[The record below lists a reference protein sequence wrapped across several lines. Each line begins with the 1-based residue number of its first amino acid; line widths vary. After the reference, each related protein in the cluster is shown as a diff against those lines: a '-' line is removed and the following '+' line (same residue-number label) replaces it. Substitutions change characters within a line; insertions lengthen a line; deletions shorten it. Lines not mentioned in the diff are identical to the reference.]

1 METEFVNVYITKL
14 KAMIDDLVGKVLIL
28 ETRIVLYEKELI
40 AANQMVEQT
49 QKELADAQQKTRV
62 QKKEIKAESF

>member
-14 KAMIDDLVGKVLIL
+14 KAMIDDLIGKVLIQ
-28 ETRIVLYEKELI
+28 ETRIALFEKELSTV
-40 AANQMVEQT
+40 NQQLEQT
-49 QKELADAQQKTRV
+49 QKELVDQQKARV

>member
-14 KAMIDDLVGKVLIL
+14 KAMIDDLVGKVLIQ
-28 ETRIVLYEKELI
+28 ETRIALFEKELSTV
-40 AANQMVEQT
+40 NQQLEQT
-49 QKELADAQQKTRV
+49 QKELVDQQKARV